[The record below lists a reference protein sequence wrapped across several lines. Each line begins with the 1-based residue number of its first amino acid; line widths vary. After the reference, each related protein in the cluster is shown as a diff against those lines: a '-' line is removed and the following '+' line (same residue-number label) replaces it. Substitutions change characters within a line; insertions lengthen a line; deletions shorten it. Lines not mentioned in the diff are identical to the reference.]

1 MLKKDLDKALDIV
14 NELETTITELLSS
27 SNAPPGLRLRIYQLL
42 VDLRETIIKA
52 RRSLT
57 EHQ

>member
-14 NELETTITELLSS
+14 NELETTIAELLSS
-27 SNAPPGLRLRIYQLL
+27 SNVSSGLRLRIYQLL